1 MCATDRRPEGKRA
14 ERVGDSP
21 PPWYHDQAAVQRWRE
36 GLGHPSARK
45 SQELADI
52 FRKSRGEIF
61 PQEATRLIRSGEI
74 AGISPDQFAAA
85 LEENYDP
92 SGSPQ
97 TQREWDEYLYA
108 VAREE
113 GADVNLIRRRE
124 RSLNSTSLGVL
135 GRSPQSAMSTTEDIA
150 GALRIAHTIERV
162 AAYPLT
168 AAFVLGIAGYGTSS
182 WILAPS
188 LAWLSAQRSHR
199 HGRCDK
205 RVRYCASAARARGI
219 V

>member
-1 MCATDRRPEGKRA
+1 MARGPRPSI
-14 ERVGDSP
+14 SP
-21 PPWYHDQAAVQRWRE
+21 KVSR
-36 GLGHPSARK
+36 
-45 SQELADI
+45 LADI

-61 PQEATRLIRSGEI
+61 LQEATRLIRSGEI
-74 AGISPDQFAAA
+74 TGISPDQFAAA